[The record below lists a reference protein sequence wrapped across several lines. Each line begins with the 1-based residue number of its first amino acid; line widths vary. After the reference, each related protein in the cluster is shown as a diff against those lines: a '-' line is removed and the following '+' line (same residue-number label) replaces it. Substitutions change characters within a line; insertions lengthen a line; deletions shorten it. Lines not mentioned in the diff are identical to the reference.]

1 MKSYK
6 CPQVKAYGTSVTS
19 RRYGANPMM
28 AAMMARMM
36 VAMMMAR
43 MMARRG
49 F

>member
-6 CPQVKAYGTSVTS
+6 CPQVKAYGASVGS
-19 RRYGANPMM
+19 RRYSANP
-28 AAMMARMM
+28 MM
-36 VAMMMAR
+36 VAMMMRMMAAM